1 MENNELN
8 TINITIAG
16 RTFPVKVTEDE
27 KAGVLALESELNEKI
42 IHFQKTYSG
51 RDKLDYVIMTLLTYV
66 YDLKEKQQEPVSSEA
81 VTKVQSMLD
90 MLSDF

>member
-27 KAGVLALESELNEKI
+27 KARVLALESELNEKI
-42 IHFQKTYSG
+42 IYFQKTYSG

>member
-1 MENNELN
+1 MENNELS

-27 KAGVLALESELNEKI
+27 KPAVLALESELNEKI

-51 RDKLDYVIMTLLTYV
+51 RDKLDYVIMTLLTYI
-66 YDLKEKQQEPVSSEA
+66 YDLKEKQKESVSDETI
-81 VTKVQSMLD
+81 TKVQSMLD

>member
-1 MENNELN
+1 MENNELS

-27 KAGVLALESELNEKI
+27 KPAVLALESELNEKI

-51 RDKLDYVIMTLLTYV
+51 RDKLDYVIMTLLTYI
-66 YDLKEKQQEPVSSEA
+66 YDLKEKQKESVSDEA
-81 VTKVQSMLD
+81 ITKVQSMLD